1 MSINWVM
8 LSPTPPHTF
17 IALPNERPLYQSPAR
32 TGLSLTT
39 SSPHRGTRPL
49 SISSS
54 TGTAYITNQ
63 RIVYIPTTKTGEFES
78 FACPIAN
85 LHDTHVAPPFFGPN
99 VWKAVVQPVA
109 NGGLGGGGNGG
120 GGGAGVELKLIFKDG
135 GAFDFSTVFERLKE
149 KVLNARE
156 TGGDSNAVHLDELP
170 TYEDARGGPSS
181 SASSSAPAPAAAPPA
196 LTPPPPEITIAHTGT
211 DTDPSIPNGPPPGYE
226 ETQRESVAE
235 ELERQIGQ
243 MAGARIQ

>member
-17 IALPNERPLYQSPAR
+17 IALPNERSLYQSPAR
-32 TGLSLTT
+32 TGISLTT
-39 SSPHRGTRPL
+39 TSPHRGTRPL
-49 SISSS
+49 SINSN

-63 RIVYIPTTKTGEFES
+63 RIIYIPTAKTSDFES

-109 NGGLGGGGNGG
+109 NGGLGGGDRG
-120 GGGAGVELKLIFKDG
+120 GVELKLIFKDG
-135 GAFDFSTVFERLKE
+135 GAFDFSTIFERLKE

-156 TGGDSNAVHLDELP
+156 TGVSAEAVHLDELP
-170 TYEDARGGPSS
+170 TYEDARTGQPSS
-181 SASSSAPAPAAAPPA
+181 SVTTAGAPPSPAATAPAMVSE
-196 LTPPPPEITIAHTGT
+196 PPEITVIQA
-211 DTDPSIPNGPPPGYE
+211 DADPSIPSGPPPGYE
-226 ETQRESVAE
+226 EAQRESVAE

-243 MAGARIQ
+243 IADARIQ

>member
-17 IALPNERPLYQSPAR
+17 IALPNEQSLYQSPAR

-39 SSPHRGTRPL
+39 TSSHRGTHPL

-63 RIVYIPTTKTGEFES
+63 RIVYIPTAKTSDFES

-85 LHDTHVAPPFFGPN
+85 LHDTHVAQPFFGPN
-99 VWKAVVQPVA
+99 VWRAVVQPVA
-109 NGGLGGGGNGG
+109 NGGLGGGG
-120 GGGAGVELKLIFKDG
+120 ELKLVFKDG

-149 KVLNARE
+149 RVLNARE
-156 TGGDSNAVHLDELP
+156 TGVGAEAVHLDELP
-170 TYEDARGGPSS
+170 TYEDARSGQPSS
-181 SASSSAPAPAAAPPA
+181 SATAAAGA
-196 LTPPPPEITIAHTGT
+196 PPPFTGVTPAMASELPEITIAQT
-211 DTDPSIPNGPPPGYE
+211 DANPSTPSGPPPGYE
-226 ETQRESVAE
+226 EAQRESVAE

-243 MAGARIQ
+243 IAGTRIE

>member
-8 LSPTPPHTF
+8 LSPTPPHSF
-17 IALPNERPLYQSPAR
+17 IALPNERSLYQSPAR
-32 TGLSLTT
+32 TGLSLATT
-39 SSPHRGTRPL
+39 SPYPGTQPL

-63 RIVYIPTTKTGEFES
+63 RIVYIPTTKTSDFES

-85 LHDTHVAPPFFGPN
+85 LHDTHVAQPFFGPN

-109 NGGLGGGGNGG
+109 NGGLGGGG
-120 GGGAGVELKLIFKDG
+120 GVELKLVFKDG

-156 TGGDSNAVHLDELP
+156 AGAGAEAVHLDELP
-170 TYEDARGGPSS
+170 TYEDARSGQPSP
-181 SASSSAPAPAAAPPA
+181 SAAITTGAPLSLNVVAPAMVSE
-196 LTPPPPEITIAHTGT
+196 LPEITIAQA
-211 DTDPSIPNGPPPGYE
+211 DPEPAIPSGPPPGYE
-226 ETQRESVAE
+226 EAQRESVAE

-243 MAGARIQ
+243 IAGARIQ